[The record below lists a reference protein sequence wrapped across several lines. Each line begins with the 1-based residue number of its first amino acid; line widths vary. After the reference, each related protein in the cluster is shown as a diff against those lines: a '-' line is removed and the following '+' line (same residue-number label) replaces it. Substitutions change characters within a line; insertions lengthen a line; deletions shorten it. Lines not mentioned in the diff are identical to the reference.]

1 MLPFSQCLDVV
12 VLFTNIFESG
22 IRIFLLG
29 PIFVF
34 PKISDFVV
42 RLCTLI

>member
-1 MLPFSQCLDVV
+1 MLPFSHRLDVV
-12 VLFTNIFESG
+12 VLFTDIFENG
-22 IRIFLLG
+22 TRIFLLG

-34 PKISDFVV
+34 PKISYFVV

>member
-12 VLFTNIFESG
+12 AHYTNIFESG
-22 IRIFLLG
+22 TSIFLFR

-34 PKISDFVV
+34 PKIFDFVV